1 MIPMN
6 NPIMAMINMARSG
19 GNPMALIQQMAGS
32 NPQVAQMMNMVRGKN
47 PQQLKSMA
55 ENMAKERGTSLEAVT
70 QQLGLNMPK

>member
-19 GNPMALIQQMAGS
+19 GNPMALIQQMAGN

-47 PQQLKSMA
+47 PQQLRNMA
-55 ENMAKERGTSLEAVT
+55 ENMAKERGTSLEEVT
-70 QQLGLNMPK
+70 QQLGISMK